1 MATTSPKVTAP
12 SVICWRRVAA
22 LRLAIMYSVWS
33 AVGFG
38 SLLVLACASNRP
50 AARRSSPRDNWHHPF
65 VMCRCVRDFATADC
79 GSNGIRRQH
88 KNESVGAI
96 NCGVDGL
103 HPFFRRANVL
113 PVHPRLSTTTFQ
125 SLIQATHKV
134 LVLTR

>member
-1 MATTSPKVTAP
+1 M
-12 SVICWRRVAA
+12 
-22 LRLAIMYSVWS
+22 
-33 AVGFG
+33 
-38 SLLVLACASNRP
+38 
-50 AARRSSPRDNWHHPF
+50 
-65 VMCRCVRDFATADC
+65 RDFATADC

-125 SLIQATHKV
+125 SLIQTTHKV
-134 LVLTR
+134 SVLARIRNEDFLWAWQLLVAGRCWHGMLLQV